1 MPRKLA
7 CGALAGSISQTIT
20 YPMDVLRRKMQV
32 SGMSSLGVSHS
43 SAIDAL
49 RYILKTDGVKG
60 LYKGLWPNLR
70 EYLYRNLVGLGGI
83 YANKNF
89 ISIFS

>member
-1 MPRKLA
+1 
-7 CGALAGSISQTIT
+7 
-20 YPMDVLRRKMQV
+20 MQV

-70 EYLYRNLVGLGGI
+70 EYLYRNLVVWEAYMLI
-83 YANKNF
+83 RTLFLFLVKVAP
-89 ISIFS
+89 SIATSFFTYEVVKEFLLS